1 MATVPYIPGPGM
13 FSPGPGMVAPQIT
26 GSTYQNMSPE
36 GERRM
41 YELEDEKKRKREAAN
56 AVVLAQRNAQQQ
68 TAQDAANR
76 EKVHSAF
83 NEFYGPQLQ
92 RNYHDLQ
99 FMKGTPESHALQAR
113 WGPDYLAS
121 GMRYNDPKL
130 GGGMPHFD
138 MPQNQLQAQLDNM
151 WRQKT
156 DPYLM
161 MAQKMGGDLML
172 AGTPGVG
179 GGPPSGRMPAMSGS
193 EGGGGKKKKSTT
205 KPQEV
210 QPGGIDWQKAQGP
223 GDFQYELFGGR

>member
-1 MATVPYIPGPGM
+1 MATVPFVPGPGM
-13 FSPGPGMVAPQIT
+13 FSPGPGMTAPQIA
-26 GSTYQNMSPE
+26 GSTYQNMTDADYRE
-36 GERRM
+36 QERLR
-41 YELEDEKKRKREAAN
+41 REHADKVAASN
-56 AVVLAQRNAQQQ
+56 AAVMANRNAQQQ
-68 TAQDAANR
+68 GAQDAANR

-92 RNYHDLQ
+92 RQHHDLQ

-161 MAQKMGGDLML
+161 MAQKMGGDLMQL
-172 AGTPGVG
+172 GTPGGSVG
-179 GGPPSGRMPAMSGS
+179 GSQPDAWKRMLKRHDVQK
-193 EGGGGKKKKSTT
+193 EK
-205 KPQEV
+205 QE
-210 QPGGIDWQKAQGP
+210 
-223 GDFQYELFGGR
+223 E